1 MDIINFGNELKKNVE
16 NSLGEG
22 YTISLHEVIKNNGI
36 LHNAMTIRQEGSNV
50 APSIYFDELFDMYKE
65 GEPFCRITAEI
76 LKLYNQCKVDGNMDF
91 GFFRDFDEACPLL
104 SFKLAYAKP
113 NMERLKDVPV
123 KAFED
128 LVMIPVCI
136 IDIRENEHGSI
147 TITEDH
153 LKMWEVS
160 KEELWENIMDNTT
173 VVLLVSVKKISDY
186 VGFEYEDMENIL
198 ESIFVVSTESGY
210 QGACA
215 ALYPGVLRRISEKLE
230 DDLFVIP
237 SSVHEMIVMPM
248 RGCSIPPEFI
258 RQMINEVN
266 SSVVKDEEVLSPSL
280 YYYSRYKEEL
290 KIWDLDLKFA

>member
-1 MDIINFGNELKKNVE
+1 MDIIYFGNELKKNVE

-22 YTISLHEVIKNNGI
+22 YAISLHEVIKNNGI
-36 LHNAMTIRQEGSNV
+36 IHNAMTIRQEGSNV

-65 GEPFCRITAEI
+65 GEPLGRITDAV
-76 LKLYNQCKVDGNMDF
+76 LKIYNECRVEGNMDF
-91 GFFRDFDEACPLL
+91 GFFKDFDEACPLL

-113 NMERLKDVPV
+113 NMERLRDVPV
-123 KAFED
+123 KYFED

-153 LKMWEVS
+153 LKMWEIS

-173 VVLLVSVKKISDY
+173 VVFPASVRKISDY
-186 VGFEYEDMENIL
+186 VGFNYEDMENIL
-198 ESIFVVSTESGY
+198 DNIFVVSTKSGY

-215 ALYPGVLRRISEKLE
+215 ALYPGVLRRISEKVD
-230 DDLFVIP
+230 DDLFIIP
-237 SSVHEMIVMPM
+237 SSVHEIIVMPM

-258 RQMINEVN
+258 RMMIHEVN
-266 SSVVKDEEVLSPSL
+266 SSVIEDEEVLSPSL
-280 YYYSRYKEEL
+280 YYYSRYREEL
-290 KIWDLDLKFA
+290 KIWDLDQKLA